1 VGAEASVDFCARSVG
16 HLRDALPRVLGVSL
30 APAADAA
37 NMRRT
42 SGVVILGYL
51 GAGALLAG
59 VVMGG
64 FSALLSFWAGWR
76 ESDAFIQVGRRAFYA
91 AAVMTVLA
99 AVLLEVALLSHDFSL
114 AYVVEHTDLST
125 PTALVAAGFYGGQ
138 EGSLLY
144 WTLIL
149 GVLGAASLF
158 ASSRLGARISA
169 YATGILAAILSFFLF
184 VLAVVASPFDLL
196 SVTPPD
202 GLGLNPVLRDGG
214 MLIHP
219 PVVLA
224 GFASFAIPFSF
235 ACAALLAGRADA
247 AWIAHT
253 RRFALLAWSLQTA
266 GLLLGMWWAYH
277 VLGWGGYWGW
287 DPVEN
292 VALMP
297 WLATTAY
304 LHSSQVQ
311 ERRGRLRSWNFGLVI
326 LAFLLVVFGTFIVR
340 SGVVP
345 SVHTFAISA
354 IGPWFFA
361 FLFVCVVFSGT
372 LLAFRAASLGEAS
385 GPAPAVSREGAF
397 VLQNLLLIGVV
408 AVVLWGTVLPLVSGM
423 FGTERVV
430 GAPYYERAAGPLFAT
445 ILALMAVGPLLPWR
459 HAGRPVLRALR
470 WPAAAALVVMTGLF
484 VAGVRSA
491 PALVAVPLAV
501 AAGATVASEY
511 TRAALKRPMS
521 ILRRRRRYGA
531 YLAHLG
537 LVVVVVGIAASHFG
551 QQEKDVTLQPGAQVT
566 VAGYTLTYT
575 GAQKRQLT
583 DHTEFVAG
591 MRFGDQTLEPSRATY
606 AGLGGQAL
614 THVAITTTPLADVYV
629 VLAGTNDDGSA
640 SFRVF
645 VNPLVSWV
653 WAGGAVIILGV
664 VLGNVGER
672 SPIPELARRRIPI
685 TLPA

>member
-1 VGAEASVDFCARSVG
+1 
-16 HLRDALPRVLGVSL
+16 
-30 APAADAA
+30 
-37 NMRRT
+37 M
-42 SGVVILGYL
+42 
-51 GAGALLAG
+51 AG

-99 AVLLEVALLSHDFSL
+99 AFLLEIALLSHDFSL

-158 ASSRLGARISA
+158 ASARLGARISA
-169 YATGILAAILSFFLF
+169 YATGILAGILSFFLF

-196 SVTPPD
+196 PVTPPD

-224 GFASFAIPFSF
+224 GFAAFAIPFSF
-235 ACAALLAGRADA
+235 ACAALLAGRVDA

-253 RRFALLAWSLQTA
+253 RRFALVAWGLQTC

-311 ERRGRLRSWNFGLVI
+311 ARRGRLRAWNFGLVV

-340 SGVVP
+340 SGIVP
-345 SVHTFAISA
+345 SVHTFAVSA
-354 IGPWFFA
+354 IGPWFLG
-361 FLFVCVVFSGT
+361 FLGLCIVFSIG
-372 LLAFRAASLGEAS
+372 LLALRSGGLHSGAEA
-385 GPAPAVSREGAF
+385 GPAR
-397 VLQNLLLIGVV
+397 
-408 AVVLWGTVLPLVSGM
+408 
-423 FGTERVV
+423 
-430 GAPYYERAAGPLFAT
+430 
-445 ILALMAVGPLLPWR
+445 
-459 HAGRPVLRALR
+459 
-470 WPAAAALVVMTGLF
+470 
-484 VAGVRSA
+484 
-491 PALVAVPLAV
+491 
-501 AAGATVASEY
+501 
-511 TRAALKRPMS
+511 
-521 ILRRRRRYGA
+521 
-531 YLAHLG
+531 
-537 LVVVVVGIAASHFG
+537 
-551 QQEKDVTLQPGAQVT
+551 
-566 VAGYTLTYT
+566 
-575 GAQKRQLT
+575 
-583 DHTEFVAG
+583 
-591 MRFGDQTLEPSRATY
+591 
-606 AGLGGQAL
+606 
-614 THVAITTTPLADVYV
+614 
-629 VLAGTNDDGSA
+629 
-640 SFRVF
+640 
-645 VNPLVSWV
+645 
-653 WAGGAVIILGV
+653 
-664 VLGNVGER
+664 
-672 SPIPELARRRIPI
+672 
-685 TLPA
+685 

>member
-1 VGAEASVDFCARSVG
+1 
-16 HLRDALPRVLGVSL
+16 
-30 APAADAA
+30 
-37 NMRRT
+37 M
-42 SGVVILGYL
+42 ILGYV

-59 VVMGG
+59 LVLGG
-64 FSALLSFWAGWR
+64 FSAMLSFWAGWR
-76 ESDAFIQVGRRAFYA
+76 EAPIFIQVGRRAFYA
-91 AAVMTVLA
+91 AAAMTALA
-99 AVLLEVALLSHDFSL
+99 AIVLEIALLSHDFSL
-114 AYVVEHTDLST
+114 VYVAEHTDLST
-125 PTALVAAGFYGGQ
+125 PFALVAAGFYGGQ

-149 GVLGAASLF
+149 GVLGSASLV
-158 ASSRLGARISA
+158 ASSSLGGRVAG
-169 YATGILAAILSFFLF
+169 YATGILAAVLSFFLF
-184 VLAVVASPFDLL
+184 VLAVVASPFELL

-224 GFASFAIPFSF
+224 GFAAFAIPFAF

-247 AWIAHT
+247 AWITHT
-253 RRFALLAWSLQTA
+253 RRFALLAWSLQTT

-311 ERRGRLRSWNFGLVI
+311 ERRGRLRTWNFGLVI
-326 LAFLLVVFGTFIVR
+326 VAFLLVVFGTFIVR

-354 IGPWFFA
+354 IGPW
-361 FLFVCVVFSGT
+361 
-372 LLAFRAASLGEAS
+372 LLAFLLACLVFSTALVAIRSGKEGDAAGRPVPIA
-385 GPAPAVSREGAF
+385 SREGAF

-408 AVVLWGTVLPLVSGM
+408 AVVIWGTVLPLVSGM
-423 FGTERVV
+423 LGAERVV
-430 GAPYYERAAGPLFAT
+430 GAPYYERAAGPLLAAL
-445 ILALMAVGPLLPWR
+445 LALLAIGPLLPWR
-459 HAGRPVLRALR
+459 HAGRPTLLSLRL
-470 WPAAAALVVMTGLF
+470 PAAGAALTLLVLL
-484 VAGVRSA
+484 VAGVRFA
-491 PALVAVPLAV
+491 PALIGFPLA
-501 AAGATVASEY
+501 AAAAATSLSEFG
-511 TRAALKRPMS
+511 RA
-521 ILRRRRRYGA
+521 LRRKPRSIVRKRRRYGA

-537 LVVVVVGIAASHFG
+537 LAVVVAGIVASHVG
-551 QQEKDVTLQPGAQVT
+551 QLEKDVTLQAGERVT
-566 VAGYTLTYT
+566 VGAYTLTYI
-575 GAQKRQLT
+575 GMQERALA
-583 DHTEFVAG
+583 DHTEAIAA

-614 THVAITTTPLADVYV
+614 THVAISTTPVADVYV
-629 VLAGTNDDGSA
+629 VLAATNDDGSA
-640 SFRVF
+640 TFRIF
-645 VNPLVSWV
+645 VNPLVAWV

-664 VLGNVGER
+664 VLGNAGEA
-672 SPIPELARRRIPI
+672 PAAELARRRIPA